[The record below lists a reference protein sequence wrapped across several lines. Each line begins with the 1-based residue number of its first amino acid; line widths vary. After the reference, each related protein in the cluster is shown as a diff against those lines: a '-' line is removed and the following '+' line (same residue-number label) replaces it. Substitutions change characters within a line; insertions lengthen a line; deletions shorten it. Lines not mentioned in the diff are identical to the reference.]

1 MILKLTN
8 IILLQ
13 CPPLSF
19 RKPLKQKEKKRNT
32 LKFQTMIQKSSQKEK
47 RDEVY
52 VAPDDGPYPC
62 LTFSTC
68 KILTQAQTASK

>member
-47 RDEVY
+47 RDEAY
-52 VAPDDGPYPC
+52 VAPDDGPC
-62 LTFSTC
+62 LTLARAKS
-68 KILTQAQTASK
+68 